1 MEHLAIADAIE
12 RQDPEAAATAAK
24 IHMINAAVRI
34 KSADADF
41 WTVELRHLAQSL
53 DKEGATKPQAQ
64 GLRRALTGDRR
75 SLSKK

>member
-1 MEHLAIADAIE
+1 MAIASAIE

-41 WTVELRHLAQSL
+41 WTVELRHLARRLAQESAAGHT
-53 DKEGATKPQAQ
+53 EEAQA
-64 GLRRALTGDRR
+64 RRARPGKTKTQAR
-75 SLSKK
+75 K